1 MTISLFIRMEA
12 MREGLLQAQLIV
24 PSMNTDATLTATLRK
39 DADLTLEVESDIKL
53 PETSSLQRVTFIY
66 G

>member
-1 MTISLFIRMEA
+1 MEA

-53 PETSSLQRVTFIY
+53 PETSSLQKVTFIY

>member
-1 MTISLFIRMEA
+1 

>member
-1 MTISLFIRMEA
+1 MEA